1 MQRGRAD
8 RLVGIRAR
16 VWSASVV
23 LEDYS
28 AQAAEFMA
36 ILVGEMGEPGGGLSF
51 EFGLHCV
58 QQLKSLGSD
67 VGYGLALIVATASAS
82 HQAPGLKAVHKS
94 SDVGSAFDHALG
106 DFAARMPLGMHSPED
121 SQDVI
126 LRPGKTIV
134 LTNPVDQ
141 IVHRTGSHCQTECGF
156 LLGIGEAGLFQSP
169 TKSFGHGVCYSQK
182 SARCHTLLQRL
193 P

>member
-1 MQRGRAD
+1 
-8 RLVGIRAR
+8 VGIRAL
-16 VWSASVV
+16 VWSASLV

-36 ILVGEMGEPGGGLSF
+36 ILIAEMGEPGGGLSF

-67 VGYGLALIVATASAS
+67 VGHCLALIVATAGAS
-82 HQAPGLKAVHKS
+82 HQAAGLKAVHQS
-94 SDVGSAFDHALG
+94 SDIGSAFDHALG
-106 DFAARMPLGMHSPED
+106 DFASRMPLGMHSPED
-121 SQDVI
+121 SQDVV
-126 LRPGKTIV
+126 LRPGKTIA
-134 LTNPVDQ
+134 LANPVDQ
-141 IVHRTGSHCQTECGF
+141 IAERAGSNCQTECGF

-182 SARCHTLLQRL
+182 
-193 P
+193 